1 MKMLSACLLLLP
13 FISCTQVQDIK
24 NDAVIEQ
31 KIETLLS
38 SMTLEEKIGQM
49 NQISSYGN
57 IEDMSGLIKKGEV
70 GSILNEVD
78 PVRVN
83 ALQRVAME
91 ESRLGIP
98 LLMARD
104 VIHGFKTIFPIPLG
118 QAASFNPQ
126 VAKDGARVAAV
137 EASAVGIRWTFAPM
151 IDVARDP
158 RWGRMAEGCGEDT
171 YLTSVMG
178 VAMVEG
184 FQGDS
189 LNSPTS
195 IAACPKHFVGYGAAE
210 GGRDYNSTFIPER
223 RLRDVYLPPFE
234 AVAKAGAATFMTS
247 FNDNDGAP
255 STGNTFILKDVLRG
269 EWGFDGIVV
278 SDWASVAEMMAHG
291 FAADSKEAA
300 MKAVNAGVDMEM
312 VSYTFVKELPEL
324 IKEGKVKKSAIDDAV
339 RNILRIKF
347 RLGLFDNPYVDEKRI
362 EELYAPSHLEAA
374 KQAAVE
380 SAILLKNEKET
391 LPLQSSVKT
400 VAVVGPMANAPYD
413 QLGTWIFDGDK
424 TKTVTPLK
432 AIKELVG
439 DKVQVIYEPGLTY
452 SRDKN
457 MAGVAKAA
465 AAAARADVIL
475 AFVGEEAI
483 LSGEA
488 HCLAD
493 LNLQGAQSELIAA
506 LAKTGKP
513 VVTVVMAGRPLTIGK
528 EVELSSAV
536 LYSFHPG
543 TMGGP
548 ALADLNLQGAQSE
561 LIAALAKTG
570 KPVVTV
576 VMAGRPL
583 TIGKEVELS
592 SAVLYSFHPGTMG
605 GPALADLL
613 WGKAVPSGKT
623 PVTFPKMVGQI
634 PVYYAHNSSG
644 RPATRNEVLLND
656 IPLEA
661 GQTSLGCTSFYMDA
675 GFDPLYPF
683 GYGLS
688 YTTFKYDNVKLS
700 SANLKKED
708 VLTVTFDLENTG
720 KYEGTEVAQ
729 LYVQDKFASVT
740 RPVKELKRFARVT
753 LKPGEKKNVSF
764 ELPISEL
771 AFWNIDMVKTVEAGD
786 FALWVAPDS
795 QSGEEVFF
803 KVVD

>member
-1 MKMLSACLLLLP
+1 MKVIKIFSACLLLLS
-13 FISCTQVQDIK
+13 FVSCTQATGDKGDVRTEK
-24 NDAVIEQ
+24 KVEA
-31 KIETLLS
+31 LLS
-38 SMTLEEKIGQM
+38 RMTLEEKLGQM

-78 PVRVN
+78 PVRIN
-83 ALQRVAME
+83 ALQHVAME

-126 VAKDGARVAAV
+126 VAEDGARVAAI
-137 EASAVGIRWTFAPM
+137 EASSVGIRWTFAPM

-178 VAMVEG
+178 AAMIKG

-189 LNSPTS
+189 LSSSTS

-223 RLRDVYLPPFE
+223 RLRNVYLPPFE
-234 AVAKAGAATFMTS
+234 AAAKAGAATFMTS
-247 FNDNDGAP
+247 FNDNDGVP
-255 STGNTFILKDVLRG
+255 STGNKFILKDVLRD
-269 EWGFDGIVV
+269 EWGFDGLVV
-278 SDWASVAEMMAHG
+278 TDWASANEMISHG
-291 FAADSKEAA
+291 FAADPKEAA

-312 VSYTFVKELPEL
+312 VSYTFVKELPAL
-324 IKEGKVKKSAIDDAV
+324 IKEGKVKETVIDDAV
-339 RNILRIKF
+339 RNILRVKY
-347 RLGLFDNPYVDEKRI
+347 RLGLFDNPYVDEKKTDV
-362 EELYAPSHLEAA
+362 LYAPSHLEAA
-374 KQAAVE
+374 KQAAIE
-380 SAILLKNEKET
+380 SAILLKNEGEV
-391 LPLQSSVKT
+391 LPLQPSVKT
-400 VAVVGPMANAPYD
+400 VAIVGPMANAPYE
-413 QLGTWIFDGDK
+413 QMGTWVFDGDK
-424 TKTVTPLK
+424 TRTVTPLN

-439 DKVQVIYEPGLTY
+439 DKVRIIYEPGLAY
-452 SRDKN
+452 SRDKDKT
-457 MAGVAKAA
+457 GVAKAVSA
-465 AAAARADVIL
+465 AAHADVIL
-475 AFVGEEAI
+475 AFVGEESI

-513 VVTVVMAGRPLTIGK
+513 VVTIVMAGRPLTIGK
-528 EVELSSAV
+528 EAELSSAV

-548 ALADLNLQGAQSE
+548 A
-561 LIAALAKTG
+561 I
-570 KPVVTV
+570 
-576 VMAGRPL
+576 
-583 TIGKEVELS
+583 
-592 SAVLYSFHPGTMG
+592 
-605 GPALADLL
+605 ADLL
-613 WGKAVPSGKT
+613 WGKSVPSGKT
-623 PVTFPKMVGQI
+623 PVTFPKIVGQI
-634 PVYYAHNSSG
+634 PIYYAHNTTG
-644 RPATRNEVLLND
+644 RPATRNEVLLDD
-656 IPLEA
+656 ISVEA
-661 GQTSLGCTSFYMDA
+661 GQTSLGCTSFYLDA

-688 YTTFKYDNVKLS
+688 YTTFKYSNVKLS
-700 SANLKKED
+700 ATELKKD
-708 VLTVTFDLENTG
+708 GILTVTFDLENIG

-729 LYVQDKFASVT
+729 LYVQDKVGSVT
-740 RPVKELKRFARVT
+740 RPVKELKRFTRVS

-764 ELPISEL
+764 ELPVSEL
-771 AFWNIDMVKTVEAGD
+771 AFWNIDMVKMVEPGD

-795 QSGEEVFF
+795 QTGDEVFF
-803 KVVD
+803 RVID

>member
-1 MKMLSACLLLLP
+1 MKARRIFSTCLLLLP
-13 FISCTQVQDIK
+13 FVSCTQVANK
-24 NDAVIEQ
+24 GSDAATEKKVES
-31 KIETLLS
+31 LLS
-38 SMTLEEKIGQM
+38 KMTLEEKIGQM
-49 NQISSYGN
+49 NQITSYGN
-57 IEDMSGLIKKGEV
+57 IEDMSSLIKKGEV

-78 PVRVN
+78 PVRIN

-98 LLMARD
+98 LLIARD

-126 VAKDGARVAAV
+126 IAKDGARVAAI
-137 EASAVGIRWTFAPM
+137 EASSVGIRWTFAPM
-151 IDVARDP
+151 IDIARDP
-158 RWGRMAEGCGEDT
+158 RWGRIAEGCGEDT

-178 VAMVEG
+178 AAMVEG

-223 RLRDVYLPPFE
+223 RLRNVYLPPFE
-234 AVAKAGAATFMTS
+234 AATKAGAATFMTS
-247 FNDNDGAP
+247 FNDNDGIP
-255 STGNTFILKDVLRG
+255 STGNAFILKDVLRG
-269 EWGFDGIVV
+269 EWGFDGLVV
-278 SDWASVAEMMAHG
+278 TDWASASEMISHG
-291 FAADSKEAA
+291 FAADSKEVA
-300 MKAVNAGVDMEM
+300 MKSVNAGVDMEM
-312 VSYTFVKELPEL
+312 VSYTFVKELPAL
-324 IKEGKVKKSAIDDAV
+324 IKEGKVKESTIDEAV
-339 RNILRIKF
+339 RNILRVKY
-347 RLGLFDNPYVDEKRI
+347 RLGLFDAPYVDEKQPSVM
-362 EELYAPSHLEAA
+362 YTPSHLKVA

-380 SAILLKNEKET
+380 SAILLKNDKEV
-391 LPLQSSVKT
+391 LPLQESLKT
-400 VAVVGPMANAPYD
+400 VAVVGPMANAPYE
-413 QLGTWIFDGDK
+413 QLGTWIFDGEK
-424 TKTVTPLK
+424 AHTQTPLN
-432 AIKELVG
+432 AIKEMVG
-439 DKVQVIYEPGLTY
+439 DKVQVIYEPGLAY
-452 SRDKN
+452 SREKN
-457 MAGVAKAA
+457 PAGVAKAA

-493 LNLQGAQSELIAA
+493 LNLQGDQSALITA

-513 VVTVVMAGRPLTIGK
+513 VVTIVMAGRPLTIGQ
-528 EVELSSAV
+528 EVEES
-536 LYSFHPG
+536 
-543 TMGGP
+543 T
-548 ALADLNLQGAQSE
+548 
-561 LIAALAKTG
+561 
-570 KPVVTV
+570 
-576 VMAGRPL
+576 
-583 TIGKEVELS
+583 
-592 SAVLYSFHPGTMG
+592 AVLYSFHPGTMG

-634 PVYYAHNSSG
+634 PVYYAHNKTG
-644 RPATRNEVLLND
+644 RPATRNEVLLDD
-656 IPLEA
+656 IAVEA

-675 GFDPLYPF
+675 GFDPLFPF

-688 YTTFKYDNVKLS
+688 YTTFKYSNVKLS
-700 SANLKKED
+700 SASLKKDD

-720 KYEGTEVAQ
+720 KYKGTEVAQ
-729 LYVQDKFASVT
+729 LYIQDKVGSVT
-740 RPVKELKRFARVT
+740 RPVKELKRFTRVT

-771 AFWNIDMVKTVEAGD
+771 AFWNIDMVKVVEPGD
-786 FALWVAPDS
+786 FGLWVATDS

>member
-1 MKMLSACLLLLP
+1 MKAIRIFSACLLLLP
-13 FISCTQVQDIK
+13 FASCTQVANK
-24 NDAVIEQ
+24 GSDAATEKKVES
-31 KIETLLS
+31 LLS
-38 SMTLEEKIGQM
+38 KMTLEEKIGQM

-57 IEDMSGLIKKGEV
+57 IEDMSSLIKKGEV

-78 PVRVN
+78 PVRIN

-98 LLMARD
+98 LLIARD

-126 VAKDGARVAAV
+126 IAKDGARVAAI
-137 EASAVGIRWTFAPM
+137 EASSVGIRWTFAPM
-151 IDVARDP
+151 IDIARDP
-158 RWGRMAEGCGEDT
+158 RWGRIAEGCGEDT

-178 VAMVEG
+178 AAMVEG

-223 RLRDVYLPPFE
+223 RLRNVYLPPFE
-234 AVAKAGAATFMTS
+234 AATKAGAATFMTS
-247 FNDNDGAP
+247 FNDNDGIP
-255 STGNTFILKDVLRG
+255 STGNAFILKDVLRG
-269 EWGFDGIVV
+269 EWGFDGLVV
-278 SDWASVAEMMAHG
+278 TDWASASEMISHG
-291 FAADSKEAA
+291 FAADSKEVA
-300 MKAVNAGVDMEM
+300 MKSVNAGVDMEM
-312 VSYTFVKELPEL
+312 VSYTFVKELPAL
-324 IKEGKVKKSAIDDAV
+324 IKEGKVKESTIDEAV
-339 RNILRIKF
+339 RNILRVKY
-347 RLGLFDNPYVDEKRI
+347 RLGLFDAPYVDEKQPSVM
-362 EELYAPSHLEAA
+362 YTPSHLKVA

-380 SAILLKNEKET
+380 SAILLKNDKEV
-391 LPLQSSVKT
+391 LPLQESLKT
-400 VAVVGPMANAPYD
+400 VAVVGPMANAPYE
-413 QLGTWIFDGDK
+413 QLGTWIFDGEK
-424 TKTVTPLK
+424 AHTQTPLN
-432 AIKELVG
+432 AIKEMVG
-439 DKVQVIYEPGLTY
+439 DKVQVIYEPGLAY
-452 SRDKN
+452 SREKN
-457 MAGVAKAA
+457 PAGVAKAA

-493 LNLQGAQSELIAA
+493 LNLQGDQSALITA

-513 VVTVVMAGRPLTIGK
+513 VVTIVMAGRPLTIGQ
-528 EVELSSAV
+528 EVEES
-536 LYSFHPG
+536 
-543 TMGGP
+543 T
-548 ALADLNLQGAQSE
+548 
-561 LIAALAKTG
+561 
-570 KPVVTV
+570 
-576 VMAGRPL
+576 
-583 TIGKEVELS
+583 
-592 SAVLYSFHPGTMG
+592 AVLYSFHPGTMG

-634 PVYYAHNSSG
+634 PVYYAHNKTG
-644 RPATRNEVLLND
+644 RPATRNEVLLDD
-656 IPLEA
+656 IAVEA

-675 GFDPLYPF
+675 GFDPLFPF

-688 YTTFKYDNVKLS
+688 YTTFKYSNVKLS
-700 SANLKKED
+700 SASLKKDD

-720 KYEGTEVAQ
+720 KYKGTEVAQ
-729 LYVQDKFASVT
+729 LYIQDKVGSVT
-740 RPVKELKRFARVT
+740 RPVKELKRFTRVT

-771 AFWNIDMVKTVEAGD
+771 AFWNIDMVKVVEPGD
-786 FALWVAPDS
+786 FGLWVATDS

>member
-1 MKMLSACLLLLP
+1 MRTLVFFSVGLLLS
-13 FISCTQVQDIK
+13 FASCSQDIDTK
-24 NDAVIEQ
+24 GDPATEKKVEA
-31 KIETLLS
+31 LLS
-38 SMTLEEKIGQM
+38 KMTLEEKIGQM

-57 IEDMSGLIKKGEV
+57 IEDMSALIKKGEI

-78 PVRVN
+78 PVRIN

-98 LLMARD
+98 LLIARD

-126 VAKDGARVAAV
+126 VAKDGARVAAI
-137 EASAVGIRWTFAPM
+137 EASSVGIRWTFAPM
-151 IDVARDP
+151 IDIARDP
-158 RWGRMAEGCGEDT
+158 RWGRIAEGCGEDT
-171 YLTSVMG
+171 DLTSVMG
-178 VAMVEG
+178 AAMVEG

-223 RLRDVYLPPFE
+223 RLRNVYLPPFE
-234 AVAKAGAATFMTS
+234 AATKAGAATFMTS
-247 FNDNDGAP
+247 FNDNDGVP
-255 STGNTFILKDVLRG
+255 STGNAFILKDVLRD
-269 EWGFDGIVV
+269 EWGFDGFVV
-278 SDWASVAEMMAHG
+278 TDWASASEMISHG
-291 FAADSKEAA
+291 FAAGPKEAA
-300 MKAVNAGVDMEM
+300 MKSVNAGVDMEM

-324 IKEGKVKKSAIDDAV
+324 VKEGKVKESTIDEAV
-339 RNILRIKF
+339 RNILRIKY
-347 RLGLFDNPYVDEKRI
+347 RLGLFDAPYVDEKQPSVM
-362 EELYAPSHLEAA
+362 YAPSHLEAA

-380 SAILLKNEKET
+380 SAILLKNDREV
-391 LPLQSSVKT
+391 LPLQPSVKT
-400 VAVVGPMANAPYD
+400 VAVVGPMANAPYE
-413 QLGTWIFDGDK
+413 QLGTWIFDGEK
-424 TKTVTPLK
+424 ARTQTPLN
-432 AIKELVG
+432 AIKEMVG
-439 DKVQVIYEPGLTY
+439 DKVQVIYEPGLAY
-452 SRDKN
+452 SREKN
-457 MAGVAKAA
+457 PTSVAKAA

-475 AFVGEEAI
+475 AFVGEESI

-493 LNLQGAQSELIAA
+493 LDLQGDQGALITA

-513 VVTVVMAGRPLTIGK
+513 VVTIVMAGRPLTIGE
-528 EVELSSAV
+528 EVEES
-536 LYSFHPG
+536 
-543 TMGGP
+543 T
-548 ALADLNLQGAQSE
+548 
-561 LIAALAKTG
+561 
-570 KPVVTV
+570 
-576 VMAGRPL
+576 
-583 TIGKEVELS
+583 
-592 SAVLYSFHPGTMG
+592 AVLYSFHPGTMG

-634 PVYYAHNSSG
+634 PVYYAHNNTG

-656 IPLEA
+656 IAVEA

-675 GFDPLYPF
+675 GFDPLFPF

-688 YTTFKYDNVKLS
+688 YTTFKYSNIKLAS
-700 SANLKKED
+700 YVLKKDD

-729 LYVQDKFASVT
+729 LYIQDKIGSVT
-740 RPVKELKRFARVT
+740 RPVKELKRFTRVT
-753 LKPGEKKNVSF
+753 LKPGEKKSVSF

-771 AFWNIDMVKTVEAGD
+771 AFWNIDMAKVVESGD
-786 FALWVAPDS
+786 FGLWVATDS